1 MHTMNLPL
9 NSPPPPSDL
18 TQHTPMM
25 QQYLRIKAEHPD
37 RLLFYRMGDFYELF
51 HEDAEQA
58 AALLDI
64 TLTTRGQSAGV
75 PIRMAGVPF
84 HAAEQYLAKLIK
96 LGLSIA
102 ICEQVGDPKTSKGPV
117 ERRVMRIVTP
127 GTLTDA
133 ALLDDR
139 RDTRLMAILP
149 GKGRVALAWLTLSAG
164 EFRASEVDISRLA
177 SELARIAPA
186 ELLLPEEYLLPAPEG
201 TALVRRPNWQFAPDR
216 GHRTLCDHFG
226 LHNLDA
232 FSITDRPAIQAVAGL
247 LLDYA
252 RHTQQTA
259 LSHLTGLVLE
269 RPDSFV
275 QLDAAARRTLEITET
290 LRGAIAPTLFSE
302 LDRGVTGMGSRLLA
316 RWLHNPLTDRA
327 VLSQRLDALE
337 ALHGSDHARS
347 QVQAQLKG
355 SADIERICARIGL
368 GSARPRDLSGLRDT
382 LQKLPGLRDSLSPV
396 LPDMIQRVASPPELA
411 EHLQRALQP
420 EPALTLREGGV
431 FAEGFDSQL
440 DELRA
445 LQSDSGTFLLEI
457 EQRER
462 ERSGI
467 ANLRVEYNRVSGF
480 YIEVSRGQADK
491 VPADYHRRQ
500 TLKNCERYL
509 TPELKAFETRYLSAA
524 EQSLTRERELY
535 AELLARLAG
544 HLPELQALAQ
554 ALAEIDLLAG
564 QAELARERDY
574 CRPQYQTEW
583 GLDIVAGRHPI
594 VEARS
599 EGFIA
604 NDLRLDPTR
613 RMLLV
618 TGPNMG
624 GKSTYMRQAALI
636 TLMACCG
643 LFVPARALRL
653 GPIDQIFTRV
663 GSSDDLAG
671 GRSTFMVEMTETAG
685 ILLGATEQ
693 SLILMD
699 EIGRGTSTFDGI
711 SIAWAVARHLAAKT
725 RAATLFATHYFE
737 LTQLVQHYPMLANVH
752 LDALENSGKLTFLHH
767 VEDGPASQSYGLQ
780 VAKLAGV
787 PASIIQQ
794 ARRKLIELE
803 EQQIRSAGQ
812 GDLFLDSPVT
822 APASPLHT
830 PLTTALALINPDQLT
845 PKQALDALYA
855 LKTLAD
861 ENPAS

>member
-1 MHTMNLPL
+1 MI
-9 NSPPPPSDL
+9 
-18 TQHTPMM
+18 

-51 HEDAEQA
+51 HDDAEQA

-84 HAAEQYLAKLIK
+84 HAAEHYLAKLVKQGI
-96 LGLSIA
+96 SVA
-102 ICEQVGDPKTSKGPV
+102 ICEQTGDPKTSKGPV

-149 GKGRVALAWLTLSAG
+149 GKERVALAWLTLSSG
-164 EFRASEVDISRLA
+164 EFRASEINA
-177 SELARIAPA
+177 SQLTAELARLAPA
-186 ELLLPEEYLLPAPEG
+186 ELLIPEDYLLSAPED
-201 TALVRRPNWQFAPDR
+201 TALVRRPSWQFDAGR
-216 GHRTLCDHFG
+216 GHRLLCEHFA

-232 FSITDRPAIQAVAGL
+232 FGINDRPAIQAVAGL
-247 LLDYA
+247 LVEYA
-252 RHTQQTA
+252 HHTQQAA
-259 LSHLTGLVLE
+259 LRHLAGLTLE

-290 LRGAIAPTLFSE
+290 LRGAPTPTLFSE
-302 LDRGVTGMGSRLLA
+302 LDRCVTSMGSRLLA
-316 RWLHNPLTDRA
+316 RWLHHPLTDRHI
-327 VLSQRLDALE
+327 LSQRLDALE
-337 ALHGSDHARS
+337 ALHDADAPRARI
-347 QVQAQLKG
+347 QAQIKG
-355 SADIERICARIGL
+355 SADVERISARIGL

-382 LQKLPGLRDSLSPV
+382 LQKLPDLRASLGAI
-396 LPDMIQRVASPPELA
+396 LPTRAKHLTAPSGLA
-411 EHLQRALQP
+411 EHLQRALRQ

-431 FAEGFDSQL
+431 IAEGFDPLL
-440 DELRA
+440 DELRT

-480 YIEVSRGQADK
+480 YIEVSRGQTDK

-524 EQSLTRERELY
+524 DQSLARERELY
-535 AELLARLAG
+535 ATLLGQLAA

-554 ALAEIDLLAG
+554 AMAEIDLLAG
-564 QAELARERDY
+564 QAEIARERDY
-574 CRPQYQTEW
+574 CRPHYQTEW
-583 GLDIVAGRHPI
+583 GLTIVAGRHPI
-594 VEARS
+594 VEAHS
-599 EGFIA
+599 EGFVA
-604 NDLRLDPTR
+604 NDLRLDPSR
-613 RMLLV
+613 RMLLI

-643 LFVPARALRL
+643 LFVPARAVSL

-711 SIAWAVARHLAAKT
+711 SIAWAVARHLASKT
-725 RAATLFATHYFE
+725 HAATLFATHYFE
-737 LTQLVQHYPMLANVH
+737 LTQLVQHYPLLANVH
-752 LDALENSGKLTFLHH
+752 LDAIESAGKLTFLHS

-780 VAKLAGV
+780 VARLAGV
-787 PASIIQQ
+787 PGSVCQQ
-794 ARRKLIELE
+794 ARRKLTELE
-803 EQQIRSAGQ
+803 EQQVRSEGQ
-812 GDLFLDSPVT
+812 GDLFLSTPFLNTSV
-822 APASPLHT
+822 AEVKPLSPL
-830 PLTTALALINPDQLT
+830 AAAMSAIDPDQLT
-845 PKQALDALYA
+845 PKQALDALYT
-855 LKTLAD
+855 LKSLAD
-861 ENPAS
+861 ENPTH

>member
-1 MHTMNLPL
+1 
-9 NSPPPPSDL
+9 
-18 TQHTPMM
+18 MM

-84 HAAEQYLAKLIK
+84 HAAEQYLAKLVK
-96 LGLSIA
+96 LGLSVA

-149 GKGRVALAWLTLSAG
+149 GKGRVALAWLTLSSG
-164 EFRASEVDISRLA
+164 EFRASEVDSARLA
-177 SELARIAPA
+177 AELARLAPA
-186 ELLLPEEYLLPAPEG
+186 EILLPDDHLLPAPEG
-201 TALVRRPNWQFAPDR
+201 TALVRRPNWQFSPER
-216 GHRTLCDHFG
+216 GQRILCDHFG

-232 FSITDRPAIQAVAGL
+232 FGITDRPAIQAVAGL
-247 LLDYA
+247 LVDYA

-259 LSHLTGLVLE
+259 LPHLTGLVLE
-269 RPDSFV
+269 HPDSFV

-290 LRGAIAPTLFSE
+290 LRGAATPTLFSE
-302 LDRGVTGMGSRLLA
+302 LDRCVTGMGSRLLA
-316 RWLHNPLTDRA
+316 RWLHHPLTDRHI
-327 VLSQRLDALE
+327 LGQRLDTVE
-337 ALHGSDHARS
+337 ALHTAETART
-347 QVQAQLKG
+347 QIQAQLKG
-355 SADIERICARIGL
+355 SADVERICARIGL
-368 GSARPRDLSGLRDT
+368 ASARPRDLSGLRDT
-382 LQKLPGLRDSLSPV
+382 LQKLPGLRDSLTPV
-396 LPDMIQRVASPPELA
+396 LPAMAQRLAYPPELA
-411 EHLQRALQP
+411 EQLQRALRP

-431 FAEGFDSQL
+431 FAEGFDPQL

-445 LQSDSGTFLLEI
+445 LQSDSGAFLLEI

-467 ANLRVEYNRVSGF
+467 ANLRVEYNRISGF
-480 YIEVSRGQADK
+480 YIEVSRGQTDK

-524 EQSLTRERELY
+524 EQSLARERELY
-535 AELLARLAG
+535 AELLAHLAG
-544 HLPELQALAQ
+544 HLPRLQSLAQ

-574 CRPQYQTEW
+574 CRPHYQTEW
-583 GLDIVAGRHPI
+583 GLNIVAGRHPV

-643 LFVPARALRL
+643 LFVPARALSL

-752 LDALENSGKLTFLHH
+752 LDALESGGKLTFLHS

-794 ARRKLIELE
+794 ARRKLAELE
-803 EQQIRSAGQ
+803 EQQVRSEGQ
-812 GDLFLDSPVT
+812 GDLFLDSPGAVPT
-822 APASPLHT
+822 PAAPLNSALA
-830 PLTTALALINPDQLT
+830 TALAIIDPDQLT
-845 PKQALDALYA
+845 PKQALEALYS
-855 LKTLAD
+855 LKALAD